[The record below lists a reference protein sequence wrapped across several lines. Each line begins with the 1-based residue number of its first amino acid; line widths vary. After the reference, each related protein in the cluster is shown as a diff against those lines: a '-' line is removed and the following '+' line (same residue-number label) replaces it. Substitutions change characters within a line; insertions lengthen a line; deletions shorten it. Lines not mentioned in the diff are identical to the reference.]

1 MNREEFAASTAGLAV
16 RINLFERDKRGEFE
30 VGVFDRGDHFEVYW
44 AVDRTGI
51 RYQQQFATESDA
63 LTKMLALAHLEDQR
77 SLLFRNHPRPGAPTS
92 D

>member
-1 MNREEFAASTAGLAV
+1 MNRTEFAAATAGLAV

-30 VGVFDRGDHFEVYW
+30 VGVFDRRDHFEVYW

-51 RYQQQFATESDA
+51 RYQQRFATESDA
-63 LTKMLALAHLEDQR
+63 LTKVHALARLEHQR
-77 SLLFRNHPRPGAPTS
+77 SRLFRDHPRREYPTS